1 MSGSHRRLSSG
12 APGEA
17 SLPEQLGRVILL
29 AVVVVMGAGLFA
41 LALLGPVGAAGRAM
55 QRFADRFHRI
65 GADVD
70 LRFPRLPERSKIYAA
85 DGSELATLYLDE
97 NRDVVRLREV
107 SPLARKAVLAIEDA
121 RFYEHRG
128 LDFQGI
134 IRALIR
140 NALAGEVEQ
149 GASTITQQLA
159 RNVFEE
165 IGTEQTLARK
175 LQEAR
180 VAMRLEEEYSKK
192 QILEIYLNDV
202 YFGRGVYGMGTAAEY
217 YFDRPAKRLRLH
229 EAAMIAGLIAA
240 PETYTPVNDRRAAR
254 QRRDAVIRRMLD
266 LGWVTDQ
273 RAAKALRRPLGLD
286 ITPVG
291 DEHARYP
298 FFVEFLK
305 AQILSDRRFGRT
317 EKARIRTLYQ
327 GGLEIHTT
335 LEPSLQE
342 AGQRLVQNRFP
353 NPGDPESAIAS
364 VDVRTGAVKA
374 VVGGSDFERSQVN
387 LATGQG
393 GTGRQSGSA
402 FKPFTLAAAFE
413 QGIPIGKVYNGAS
426 GQQVNCGAHGGPYRV
441 VNAEGGSPGFVNLST
456 ATADS
461 INAVFVQLAIDVG
474 PPKIVD
480 VAHRMG
486 IRSHLDPYCTVTLG
500 VEEVT
505 PLEMA
510 NAFATLANGGV
521 HCEPLAITRVM
532 TRHGDTL
539 LRQRHGDCERVMD
552 EEVAD
557 KVAGLLRLVVTEG
570 TGTAANL
577 GRWPVFGK
585 TGTTNDS
592 ADVWF
597 DGCTR
602 QVCTATWVG
611 HERARIPMPGAY
623 GGTVAAPIWHDFMM
637 VAMRGLPALS
647 LPPVPQPE
655 RARVPDVVGM
665 ERQAAIQALVR
676 AHFTPQVVSVSSG
689 RPAGIVARQSPA
701 GGSTTTAGSRV
712 TIGVSNGRNPSVS
725 VPNVVGLTV
734 GRAREALQRA
744 GLGVSVRTT
753 PTRSKSLDGTVR
765 SQSPGSGAKVDRGS
779 TVTIEVYDYR
789 KPPSGGGGGGG
800 GGGGNGKGDGKGGG
814 KGGGG
819 GGPPDDD

>member
-1 MSGSHRRLSSG
+1 MSGTHRASQVKPLDEATILDQLARL
-12 APGEA
+12 
-17 SLPEQLGRVILL
+17 VLL
-29 AVVVVMGAGLFA
+29 VVVVALGAALFA
-41 LALLGPVGAAGRAM
+41 LALLAPVGAAGRAM
-55 QRFADRFHRI
+55 QRFADRFNRI

-70 LRFPRLPERSKIYAA
+70 LRFPRLPERSTIYAA
-85 DGSELATLYLDE
+85 DGSQLATLYLDE
-97 NRDVVRLREV
+97 NRDVVRLRQV
-107 SPLARKAVLAIEDA
+107 SPLARRAVLAIEDA

-128 LDFQGI
+128 VDLQGI
-134 IRALIR
+134 VRAMIR
-140 NALAGEVEQ
+140 NALSGEIEQ

-165 IGTEQTLARK
+165 VGTEQTLARK
-175 LQEAR
+175 LHEAR
-180 VAMRLEEEYSKK
+180 VALRLEEEYTKRE
-192 QILEIYLNDV
+192 ILEIYLNDV
-202 YFGRGVYGMGTAAEY
+202 YFGRGVYGIGTAAEY
-217 YFDRPAKRLRLH
+217 YFGKPAKRLRLH
-229 EAAMIAGLIAA
+229 EAAMIAGLISA
-240 PETYTPVNDRRAAR
+240 PETYTPVNDREAAR
-254 QRRDAVIRRMLD
+254 QRRDVVIRRMWD
-266 LGWVTDQ
+266 LGWITER
-273 RAAKALRRPLGLD
+273 RASRALAKPLGID

-298 FFVEFLK
+298 FFVEYLK
-305 AQILSDRRFGRT
+305 QQILSDKRFGRT
-317 EKARIRTLYQ
+317 EKGRIRTLYQ
-327 GGLEIHTT
+327 GGLQIYTT
-335 LEPSLQE
+335 LEPDLQE
-342 AGQRLVQNRFP
+342 AGQRIVANRFP
-353 NPGDPESAIAS
+353 NPADPDAAIAS
-364 VDVRTGAVKA
+364 VDARTGAVKA
-374 VVGGSDFERSQVN
+374 VVGGSDFEESQVN

-413 QGIPIGKVYNGAS
+413 EGIPIGKVYIGAT
-426 GQQVNCGAHGGPYRV
+426 GQQVNCGRHGGPYRV
-441 VNAEGGSPGFVNLST
+441 VNAEGGSPGFVNLAT

-510 NAFATLANGGV
+510 NSFATLANGGI
-521 HCEPLAITRVM
+521 HCEPLAITRVV

-539 LRQRHGDCERVMD
+539 LRQRHGKCERVLD
-552 EEVAD
+552 EKVAD

-577 GRWPVFGK
+577 GSWPVFGK

-611 HERARIPMPGAY
+611 HERGRVPMPGAY

-647 LPPVPQPE
+647 LPPVPALE

-665 ERQAAIQALVR
+665 ERAAAVSALVR
-676 AHFTPQVVSVSSG
+676 ANFTPSVVSVASG
-689 RPAGIVARQSPA
+689 RPAGTVASQSPL
-701 GGSTTTAGSRV
+701 GGTSTTAGSVV
-712 TIGVSNGRNPSVS
+712 TIRVSTGRAPSS
-725 VPNVVGLTV
+725 MVPNVVGLTEE
-734 GRAREALQRA
+734 RARQALQRA
-744 GLGVSVRTT
+744 GLNVAVTGVSMHSQSRA
-753 PTRSKSLDGTVR
+753 GTVR
-765 SQSPGSGAKVDRGS
+765 SQSPGPGANVQRGS
-779 TVTIEVYDYR
+779 TVTIAVYRYV
-789 KPPSGGGGGGG
+789 KPPGGGGDGGNGG
-800 GGGGNGKGDGKGGG
+800 GGGGNGGGG
-814 KGGGG
+814 NNGDGGGG
-819 GGPPDDD
+819 GGPPDDI

>member
-1 MSGSHRRLSSG
+1 MSSSHRGSSG
-12 APGEA
+12 GPDEA
-17 SLPEQLGRVILL
+17 SLPEQLGRIVLL
-29 AVVVVMGAGLFA
+29 VVVVAVGAVLFA

-55 QRFADRFHRI
+55 QRFADRFYRI

-70 LRFPRLPERSKIYAA
+70 LRFPRLPERSTIYAA
-85 DGSELATLYLDE
+85 DGSHLATLYLDE
-97 NRDVVRLREV
+97 NRDVVRLSKV

-140 NALAGEVEQ
+140 NAVSGEIQQ

-180 VAMRLEEEYSKK
+180 VAMRLEQEYTKK

-202 YFGRGVYGMGTAAEY
+202 YFGRGVYGIGTAAEY

-229 EAAMIAGLIAA
+229 EAAMVAGLIAA

-254 QRRDAVIRRMLD
+254 RRRDVVIRRMAD
-266 LGWVTDQ
+266 LGWITER
-273 RAAKALRRPLGLD
+273 RAAKAIRRPLGLD

-298 FFVEFLK
+298 FFIEFLK

-317 EKARIRTLYQ
+317 ERARIRTLYQ

-335 LEPSLQE
+335 LEPHLQE
-342 AGQRLVQNRFP
+342 AGQRIVQKRFP
-353 NPGDPESAIAS
+353 DPGDPEAAIAS
-364 VDVRTGAVKA
+364 VDARTGAVKA
-374 VVGGSDFERSQVN
+374 VVGGSDFDRSQVN

-413 QGIPIGKVYNGAS
+413 QGIPLGKVYNGAS
-426 GQQVNCGAHGGPYRV
+426 GQQVNCGRFGGPYRV
-441 VNAEGGSPGFVNLST
+441 INAEGGSPGYVNLST

-474 PPKIVD
+474 PPRIVD
-480 VAHRMG
+480 LAHRMG
-486 IRSHLDPYCTVTLG
+486 IRSHLDPFCTVTLG

-510 NAFATLANGGV
+510 NSFATLANDGV
-521 HCEPLAITRVM
+521 HCEPFAITRVV
-532 TRHGDTL
+532 TRRGRTL
-539 LRQRHGDCERVMD
+539 LRQRHGECERVLD
-552 EEVAD
+552 RDVAN
-557 KVAGLLRLVVTEG
+557 KVAGLLRLVVSEG

-577 GRWPVFGK
+577 GTWPVFGK

-637 VAMRGLPALS
+637 VAMRGLPALP
-647 LPPVPQPE
+647 LPPVPEPE
-655 RARVPDVVGM
+655 RARVPEVVGM
-665 ERQAAIQALVR
+665 ERDAAIRALVR
-676 AHFTPQVVSVSSG
+676 AHFTPQVVSVPSF
-689 RPAGIVARQSPA
+689 RPAGVVARQSPA
-701 GGSTTTAGSRV
+701 GGTTTTAGSRV
-712 TIGVSNGRNPSVS
+712 TISVSNGKNPGAR
-725 VPNVVGLTV
+725 VPHVVGLTAE
-734 GRAREALQRA
+734 RARNALQRA
-744 GLGVSVRTT
+744 GLGVAVRAV

-765 SQSPGSGAKVDRGS
+765 GQSPRPGARVQRG
-779 TVTIEVYDYR
+779 TVVTIEVYDYR
-789 KPPSGGGGGGG
+789 KPRSGGGGK
-800 GGGGNGKGDGKGGG
+800 GKGKDKG

-819 GGPPDDD
+819 GG